1 MASVDSLVLA
11 VPKGRILAE
20 ALPLIHAAGIKPEAA
35 FDDPDSRQLAFA
47 TNVPGFTIIR
57 VRSFDVA
64 TFLAFGAA
72 HMALAGSDVLL
83 EFNYSEIY
91 TPLDLGIGKCR
102 LAVAEAKDLAQNED
116 PQRWSHLRVATKYP
130 EITRRHFARR
140 GVQAEC
146 IKLNGALELAPQLGL
161 CRRIVDLVASGRTL
175 KENGLV
181 EVEHIADV
189 TTRFAVNRSAFKTR
203 SEQIRQWLER
213 FQAAAG
219 IDAQAA

>member
-1 MASVDSLVLA
+1 VSDALVLA
-11 VPKGRILAE
+11 VPKGRILDE
-20 ALPLIHAAGIKPEAA
+20 AMPLIRASGIEPEAA
-35 FDDPDSRQLAFA
+35 FADEDARQLHFA
-47 TNVPGFTIIR
+47 TNIPDLSIIR

-72 HMALAGSDVLL
+72 HMALAGSDVL
-83 EFNYSEIY
+83 I
-91 TPLDLGIGKCR
+91 DLGIGKCR
-102 LAVAEAKDLAQNED
+102 LAVAEKKDLAETED
-116 PQRWSHLRVATKYP
+116 PQRWSHLRIATKYP

-175 KENGLV
+175 RENGLV
-181 EVEHIADV
+181 EIEHIADV

-203 SEQIRQWLER
+203 SEQIRTWLER
-213 FQAAAG
+213 FRVAAG

>member
-1 MASVDSLVLA
+1 MVGSSFFFRSTSVKTLILSAPTLA
-11 VPKGRILAE
+11 ILPRKNGEFLILALMS
-20 ALPLIHAAGIKPEAA
+20 ANSLPAC
-35 FDDPDSRQLAFA
+35 
-47 TNVPGFTIIR
+47 
-57 VRSFDVA
+57 SFDVA

-72 HMALAGSDVLL
+72 HMALAGSDVLM

-102 LAVAEAKDLAQNED
+102 LAVAEKKDLAQTED
-116 PQRWSHLRVATKYP
+116 PQRWRHLRIATKYP
-130 EITRRHFARR
+130 EVTKRHFARR

-175 KENGLV
+175 RENGLV

-189 TTRFAVNRSAFKTR
+189 TTRFALNRSAFKTR
-203 SEQIRQWLER
+203 SAQIRHWLGR
-213 FQAAAG
+213 FRAAAG
-219 IDAQAA
+219 IDARAA